1 MVINKEKAE
10 NATHIPQPPISF
22 DNQATKKEKEI
33 NKDRKKVGCKT
44 WKIIDS
50 EIREMRLFYELYFAT
65 ASKIWPFSDIF
76 RKFLSAQWLPMDVQ
90 LKNRERHLKIR

>member
-10 NATHIPQPPISF
+10 NAMHFQQPPISLN
-22 DNQATKKEKEI
+22 NQATKKEKEI

-50 EIREMRLFYELYFAT
+50 EIRKMRLF
-65 ASKIWPFSDIF
+65 
-76 RKFLSAQWLPMDVQ
+76 
-90 LKNRERHLKIR
+90 H